1 MAGSRGDWRSHHPL
15 AAGARL
21 ARRIGWWIPLVGAAL
36 LVTGGAWAVSSPP
49 GSSPDDNFHLAS
61 IWCAWGEDEDTC
73 RELSGGEETGLA
85 DVPAE
90 IGEAACYAFQPT
102 ESGACTYQ
110 AAARSGFV
118 QTRVNSGLY
127 PDLFY
132 DAMRTLVVSD
142 EPATSVVLMRMANV
156 ALASA
161 LLMGA
166 LVLATPLLR
175 KAVALAWLGTL
186 VPLTVFFLG
195 STNPTSWVV
204 LGLGTYWAFL
214 LRYLMGEVGRPGTRV
229 AGGFAVASGVMAA
242 GSRADGAAFTLLVT
256 VAILIVAL
264 PDWRALARSSMAVP
278 GAVVVIAALV
288 YVTAGQT
295 NASAGLEG
303 IPGTI
308 RPEGLALLLNNVVA
322 YPTLLAGVFGHGWG
336 LGWLDTGM
344 PPVVAALGPAVALSL
359 VVLSATAY
367 WARKLLSV
375 LLVAGVCVALPL
387 FILQQGGNVVGESVQ
402 PRYLLP
408 LVVVGLGLAL
418 LSRADRSWE
427 FRPQHAVLLTLSVGL
442 ANCLALQSNIR
453 RYVTGVDQTSLN
465 LNKDVEWWWEAP
477 VPPMA
482 VWIVGSVAG
491 LALAA
496 GLCLTALGR
505 SRASSPDSSHRRV
518 PAEASVRAGV

>member
-1 MAGSRGDWRSHHPL
+1 
-15 AAGARL
+15 
-21 ARRIGWWIPLVGAAL
+21 
-36 LVTGGAWAVSSPP
+36 
-49 GSSPDDNFHLAS
+49 
-61 IWCAWGEDEDTC
+61 
-73 RELSGGEETGLA
+73 
-85 DVPAE
+85 
-90 IGEAACYAFQPT
+90 
-102 ESGACTYQ
+102 
-110 AAARSGFV
+110 
-118 QTRVNSGLY
+118 
-127 PDLFY
+127 
-132 DAMRTLVVSD
+132 
-142 EPATSVVLMRMANV
+142 
-156 ALASA
+156 
-161 LLMGA
+161 
-166 LVLATPLLR
+166 
-175 KAVALAWLGTL
+175 
-186 VPLTVFFLG
+186 
-195 STNPTSWVV
+195 
-204 LGLGTYWAFL
+204 
-214 LRYLMGEVGRPGTRV
+214 
-229 AGGFAVASGVMAA
+229 
-242 GSRADGAAFTLLVT
+242 
-256 VAILIVAL
+256 
-264 PDWRALARSSMAVP
+264 
-278 GAVVVIAALV
+278 
-288 YVTAGQT
+288 
-295 NASAGLEG
+295 
-303 IPGTI
+303 
-308 RPEGLALLLNNVVA
+308 
-322 YPTLLAGVFGHGWG
+322 
-336 LGWLDTGM
+336 M